1 MRPQTARIASNP
13 PFPCFVPMKL
23 KPIIIIASIVVII
36 HLLLFCFLVL
46 PHQRKNQEPE
56 PDAPTAK
63 TEVTNAPAPS
73 PAAPGPA
80 EPSVPTSP
88 GVATPEAQ
96 PAEMPRLPL
105 YSPEFFTRDL
115 RPLPQKI
122 ASKVNCRSGCVID
135 LDTRRLFWELS
146 PTTPYPIASVTKM
159 MTAYLAV
166 KTMRESNGAITLQ
179 TPVKVSVN
187 ASHIGGR
194 RVWLD
199 PKETF
204 TFDELLK
211 CVLVHSAN
219 DAAYLLGEFC
229 AGGSAPAFVAQ
240 MNEQAKAMGCN
251 SMVFLN
257 TNGLPENKGKDQN
270 LACALELAYLSLH
283 LLNIPE
289 IMKWTGVKK
298 EYLRENDEA
307 FIKRNKGGATMLS
320 SSNTLLGR
328 CPGVNGMKTGYT
340 DKAGYCVVITCE
352 RNNRRMGVVILS
364 SPTAKERD
372 ALATALVEWAYTQK

>member
-1 MRPQTARIASNP
+1 
-13 PFPCFVPMKL
+13 MKL
-23 KPIIIIASIVVII
+23 KPIIIIAAIVVVI

-46 PHQRKNQEPE
+46 PHQRKPPVAPQNDVTSPQETPS
-56 PDAPTAK
+56 PTVSQPSSDVPANNGQAPST
-63 TEVTNAPAPS
+63 PAPS
-73 PAAPGPA
+73 SQTRVAV
-80 EPSVPTSP
+80 PSEQP
-88 GVATPEAQ
+88 VA
-96 PAEMPRLPL
+96 MPQLPPF
-105 YSPEFFTRDL
+105 SADFFTKDL

-122 ASKVNCRSGCVID
+122 SSKVKCTAGCVID
-135 LDTRRLFWELS
+135 LDTRRVFWELS
-146 PTTPYPIASVTKM
+146 PSTPYPIASITKM
-159 MTAYLAV
+159 MTAYLAI
-166 KTMRESNGAITLQ
+166 KTLRESNGAITLQ
-179 TPVKVSVN
+179 TPIKVSVN

-229 AGGSAPAFVAQ
+229 AGGSAPAFVAM
-240 MNEQAKAMGCN
+240 MNEQAKTLGCN

-257 TNGLPENKGKDQN
+257 TNGLPENGGKDQN
-270 LACALELAYLSLH
+270 KASALELAYLSLH

-352 RNNRRMGVVILS
+352 RNKRHIGVVILS
-364 SPTAKERD
+364 CSTAKERD
-372 ALATALVEWAYTQK
+372 ALAISLVEWAYTQK